1 MGIEVPG
8 EVKWL
13 AAKVIGT
20 DWPEGD
26 ETALRRLADLWE
38 DAAKAVDEVA
48 KDGDA
53 AAKAALPGM
62 KSEGGEKFRQHWD
75 GFTRGGD
82 ADYPRLAALCRK
94 IADACRKSATSIE
107 YTKLSIIAALI
118 ILAAQIAALV
128 ASAVATLGSSTAG
141 IPIAMTATRVVVMKL
156 LTELLK
162 QIAINVAINLGVDL
176 GIQTYQAAS
185 GNRDE
190 WDAGKTGKAIQAGA
204 IAGAAGGL
212 VGGGA
217 TAASIRAANRPV
229 TRLTNEAGEEIAEQQ
244 SRVFSRAVAN
254 TMGTNSSNFGS
265 AAARGAAQGATAGA
279 VGNVSNDFV
288 NGKRGSEL
296 LGSAIA
302 GSSTGAVGGAL
313 GGTVNRHEGLKDAY
327 FPDGQGLDHRV
338 DGGPRHRQ
346 DPVEPT
352 GPWTSTQAQRIPD
365 SPPNNGNDEA
375 DDHPEIRWRQGL

>member
-1 MGIEVPG
+1 MGIEIPG

-13 AAKVIGT
+13 ADKVVGT
-20 DWPEGD
+20 SWPEGD
-26 ETALRRLADLWE
+26 ETAMRRLGDLWE
-38 DAAKAVDEVA
+38 QAAEAVEEVA

-75 GFTRGGD
+75 GITR
-82 ADYPRLAALCRK
+82 ADYPKLAALCRE

-107 YTKLSIIAALI
+107 YTKLSIIAALV

-128 ASAVATLGSSTAG
+128 ASAIATLGSSTAG
-141 IPIAMTATRVVVMKL
+141 IPIAMTATRVVVMRL

-162 QIAINVAINLGVDL
+162 QIAINVAINLGVDV
-176 GIQTYQAAS
+176 GIQTYQAAA

-217 TAASIRAANRPV
+217 TAASIRAANRPI
-229 TRLTNEAGEEIAEQQ
+229 TRLTNEAGEEIVKQE

-279 VGNVSNDFV
+279 MGNVSNDFV

-313 GGTVNRHEGLKDAY
+313 GGTVNRHEGLTDAY
-327 FPDGQGLDHRV
+327 LPGGEGLNHRV

-352 GPWTSTQAQRIPD
+352 GPWNSTHAQRIPD
-365 SPPNNGNDEA
+365 SPPNNGNDES
-375 DDHPEIRWRQGL
+375 DEHPEVKWR